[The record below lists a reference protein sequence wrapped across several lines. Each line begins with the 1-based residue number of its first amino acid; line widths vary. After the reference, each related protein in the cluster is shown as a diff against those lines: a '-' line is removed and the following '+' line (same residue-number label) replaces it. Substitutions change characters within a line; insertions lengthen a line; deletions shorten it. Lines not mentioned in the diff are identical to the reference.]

1 MEKKCNKC
9 KFSQGLVLGAVGGL
23 LLGLFITNVQ
33 DTESTTS
40 VKATKKDETLEP
52 VKKEKTEDLINKTLN
67 AIDQGFEKINTMIS
81 DIKKSE
87 NK

>member
-33 DTESTTS
+33 SAEATTS
-40 VKATKKDETLEP
+40 IKPSKKDEKTEP
-52 VKKEKTEDLINKTLN
+52 VEKEKTEDLINKTLN

-81 DIKKSE
+81 DIKQSDTK
-87 NK
+87 